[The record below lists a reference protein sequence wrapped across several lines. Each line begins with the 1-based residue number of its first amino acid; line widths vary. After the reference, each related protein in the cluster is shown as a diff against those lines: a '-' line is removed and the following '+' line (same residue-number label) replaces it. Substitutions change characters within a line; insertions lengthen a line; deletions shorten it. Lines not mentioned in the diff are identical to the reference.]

1 MKRGRELD
9 VGRVRELSGGWALI
23 QLEFRNWHDAEG
35 EKWAGCNPALRC
47 GEKRRSGRD
56 AIPPSDGERRGS
68 GRDAISP
75 SDGGKET
82 PAQRGAGR
90 AFREV

>member
-35 EKWAGCNPALRC
+35 EKWAGCNPALRW
-47 GEKRRSGRD
+47 GEERKWAGCNFALRWGKRNAR
-56 AIPPSDGERRGS
+56 AARGW
-68 GRDAISP
+68 
-75 SDGGKET
+75 
-82 PAQRGAGR
+82 AG
-90 AFREV
+90 V